1 MLFMEELQEVRQMVT
16 RQMETSGFVRPTF
29 FLVGSKSRL
38 GYTLTSLPG
47 DLDEAA
53 AVMPSL
59 GKQLATEHP
68 EVGRLVRAYLAMIGL
83 FTFRSDERASQEV
96 LLIHGVETATN
107 EHQAVV
113 YEVLRDRTQHSLP
126 FTALQE
132 FPSKDPIPEQPIL
145 QAFVNGYLAF
155 D

>member
-1 MLFMEELQEVRQMVT
+1 VT

-38 GYTLTSLPG
+38 GYTSTNFPG

-53 AVMPSL
+53 AAMLSL
-59 GKQLATEHP
+59 GKHLAAEHP
-68 EVGRLVRAYLAMIGL
+68 EVGKLVRAYLAIIGL
-83 FTFRSDERASQEV
+83 ITFPSDDRTSREV

-107 EHQAVV
+107 EQQADV
-113 YEVLRDRTQHSLP
+113 YEVLRDRTQHSMP
-126 FTALQE
+126 FTALKE
-132 FPSKDPIPEQPIL
+132 FPSKDPIPEQPVL
-145 QAFVNGYLAF
+145 QAFVDGYLSF

>member
-1 MLFMEELQEVRQMVT
+1 MLLREELQEVRQMVT
-16 RQMETSGFVRPTF
+16 RHMETSGFVRPTL

-38 GYTLTSLPG
+38 GYSLTSLPG

-53 AVMPSL
+53 SVMSNL
-59 GKQLATEHP
+59 GKQLAAEHP
-68 EVGRLVRAYLAMIGL
+68 EVGKLVQAYFAIIGL
-83 FTFRSDERASQEV
+83 FTFRSDERAPREV

-107 EHQAVV
+107 EQQAVI
-113 YEVLRDRTQHSLP
+113 YEVLRDRSQHSLP

-145 QAFVNGYLAF
+145 QAFVNGYLSF

>member
-38 GYTLTSLPG
+38 GYTLTSIP
-47 DLDEAA
+47 DDMDEAT
-53 AVMPSL
+53 AVMLSL
-59 GKQLATEHP
+59 GKQLAAEHL
-68 EVGRLVRAYLAMIGL
+68 EVGKLVRAYLAIIGL
-83 FTFRSDERASQEV
+83 ITFPSDVRASREV
-96 LLIHGVETATN
+96 LIIHGVETATN
-107 EHQAVV
+107 EQQAVV
-113 YEVLRDRTQHSLP
+113 YEVLRDRTQHSMP

-132 FPSKDPIPEQPIL
+132 FPSKDPIPEQPVL
-145 QAFVNGYLAF
+145 QAFVDGYLSF

>member
-1 MLFMEELQEVRQMVT
+1 MQELQEVRQMVT
-16 RQMETSGFVRPTF
+16 QHMETSGFVRPTL

-38 GYTLTSLPG
+38 GYTLTSIPS

-53 AVMPSL
+53 AAMFSL
-59 GKQLATEHP
+59 GKQLAAAHP
-68 EVGRLVRAYLAMIGL
+68 EVGKLVRAYLALIGL
-83 FTFRSDERASQEV
+83 ITFPSDDRASREV

-107 EHQAVV
+107 EQQTVV
-113 YEVLRDRTQHSLP
+113 YEVLRDRTQRSMP

-132 FPSKDPIPEQPIL
+132 FPSKDPIPEQPVL
-145 QAFVNGYLAF
+145 QAFVNGYLSF

>member
-1 MLFMEELQEVRQMVT
+1 MVT
-16 RQMETSGFVRPTF
+16 RQMEISGFVRPTF

-38 GYTLTSLPG
+38 GYTLISIPRN
-47 DLDEAA
+47 LDEAT

-59 GKQLATEHP
+59 GKQLAAEHS
-68 EVGRLVRAYLAMIGL
+68 EVGTLVRAYLALIGL
-83 FTFRSDERASQEV
+83 ITFPSDERAPREV

-107 EHQAVV
+107 EQQAVV
-113 YEVLRDRTQHSLP
+113 YEVLRNRSQHSLP

-132 FPSKDPIPEQPIL
+132 FPNKDPIPEQPIL
-145 QAFVNGYLAF
+145 QAFVNGYLSF